1 MAEQTTDF
9 DRSEP
14 RGVATAAFRGLS
26 LREMRNTVGGVW
38 VTVGFFERSYR
49 APTKHDDDCM
59 SCD

>member
-1 MAEQTTDF
+1 M
-9 DRSEP
+9 SERRIDLIRTEGQP
-14 RGVATAAFRGLS
+14 ANAAIRELS
-26 LREMRNTVGGVW
+26 QREMRDTVGGIW